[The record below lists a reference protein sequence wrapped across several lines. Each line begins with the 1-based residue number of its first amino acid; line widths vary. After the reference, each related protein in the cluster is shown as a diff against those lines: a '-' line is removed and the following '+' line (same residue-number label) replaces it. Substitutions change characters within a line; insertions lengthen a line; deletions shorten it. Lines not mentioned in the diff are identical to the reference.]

1 MPRGQRGRRAPAPGA
16 PRRRRKGTHPL
27 NRLEK
32 WLERGSHVKEHHG
45 GLDILK
51 YIGPGLLVT
60 VGFIDPGNWASNM
73 AAGSTY
79 GYGLL
84 WMVTLSTVMLVV
96 LQHNSAHLGIVSGLC
111 LAEAATKYTP
121 RWVSRVT
128 LTTALVAVAATVM
141 AEVLGG
147 AIALNMLFHLPVK
160 VGAVLVAAVALALIL
175 TNSYRKIEKW
185 IIGFVSLIGVSFL
198 VEVAMVQ
205 VDWPAAAV
213 SWVSPSVP
221 TGAMPIVMSVLG
233 AVVMPHNLFLHSE
246 VIQSRKW
253 HLENEK
259 VIQRQL
265 KYEFTDTLLSMV
277 IGWAI
282 NSSMIILAAATFFA
296 HGVVVDDLAQAAET
310 LTPIAGPAASLIFAV
325 ALLLAGV
332 SSSVTAGM
340 AGGTVSSGIAGEGF
354 DIKDRHSRFGI
365 VACFVAALAVIF
377 ALQDSFA
384 GLVWSQTFLSMQLP
398 ITIFLQVY
406 LTSSKRVMGKY
417 ANGRGLRALL
427 LAIALVVTGLNMAL
441 VVTSLS

>member
-1 MPRGQRGRRAPAPGA
+1 MRSCTQPPRGRRRG
-16 PRRRRKGTHPL
+16 REGTFPV
-27 NRLEK
+27 NRLER
-32 WLERGSHVKEHHG
+32 WLEKGQHVKEHHS

-84 WMVTLSTVMLVV
+84 WMVTLSTIMLIV
-96 LQHNSAHLGIVSGLC
+96 LQHNAAHLGIVSGLC
-111 LAEAATKYTP
+111 LAEAATAYTP

-160 VGAVLVAAVALALIL
+160 LGAVLVTAVSLALIL
-175 TNSYRKIEKW
+175 TNSYRKIERW
-185 IIGFVSLIGVSFL
+185 IIGFVSLIGISFL
-198 VEVAMVQ
+198 IEVAMVH

-221 TGAMPIVMSVLG
+221 GGAMPIVMSVLG

-246 VIQSRKW
+246 IIQSRKW
-253 HLENEK
+253 HLEDEQ

-265 KYEFTDTLLSMV
+265 KYEFTDTLLSMI

-282 NSSMIILAAATFFA
+282 NSAMIILAAATFFT
-296 HGVVVDDLAQAAET
+296 HGIVVDDLAQAAET
-310 LTPIAGPAASLIFAV
+310 LTPIAGPAASLIFAI

-340 AGGTVSSGIAGEGF
+340 AGGTISAGIVGEGF

-365 VACFVAALAVIF
+365 IACFIVALVVVF
-377 ALQDSFA
+377 VLQDSFA

-406 LTSSKRVMGKY
+406 LTSSKRVMGKF
-417 ANGRGLRALL
+417 ANGRGLKVLL
-427 LAIALVVTGLNMAL
+427 LVIALVVTGLNVAL
-441 VVTSLS
+441 VVSSFTGA